1 MDRLSRG
8 ATDGAILILPE
19 ESTGE
24 LEHLQESGYPFVVVD
39 PRETPPDG
47 IPCVSA
53 MHAAGA
59 KVATEHLLELGHRR
73 IGAIG
78 GAPGWY
84 ANEERMIGFRGAL
97 AAARLLPDPDLI
109 VNGDWSIPT
118 GERAAEALLS
128 RADAPTAVFAF
139 NDNSAIGTLNVARRL
154 GLRVPE
160 DLSVVG
166 FDDTFQATIV
176 TPVLT
181 TVRQPLAE
189 LGRLGVSLLMRLIE
203 GQRLDAM
210 RIELATTLVV
220 RDSTG
225 PAPSR

>member
-1 MDRLSRG
+1 
-8 ATDGAILILPE
+8 
-19 ESTGE
+19 
-24 LEHLQESGYPFVVVD
+24 
-39 PRETPPDG
+39 
-47 IPCVSA
+47 

-84 ANEERMIGFRGAL
+84 ANEERMIGFRAAL
-97 AAARLLPDPDLI
+97 ASARLLPDPDMILYS
-109 VNGDWSIPT
+109 DWSIRT
-118 GERAAEALLS
+118 GEIAADELLS
-128 RADAPTAVFAF
+128 RPEPPTAIFAF
-139 NDNSAIGTLNVARRL
+139 NDNAAIGTLNVARRR

-176 TPVLT
+176 TPQLT

-203 GQRLDAM
+203 GQRLDAL

-225 PAPSR
+225 PVPGS